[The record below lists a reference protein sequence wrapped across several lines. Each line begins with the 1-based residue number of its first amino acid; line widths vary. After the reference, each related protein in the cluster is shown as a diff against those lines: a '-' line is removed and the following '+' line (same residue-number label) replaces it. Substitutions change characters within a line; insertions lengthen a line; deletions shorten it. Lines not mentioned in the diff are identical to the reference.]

1 MSISQEIRDAIRA
14 ARDAAATRPG
24 DPFREV
30 LDQVAVGL
38 TDESVEARLASG
50 PGGRWTL
57 WLSPAYRPGKATP
70 VLTVVIGPSHTE
82 VLLQP
87 NQSAANPEE
96 LAEILKRFVTTP
108 DFLESLAAIAEVANQ
123 PVEGFLR
130 VVPRSVSR
138 DDLMVEVSPDQQKD
152 IAGKLGQDITLSL
165 RISDF
170 PGAGT
175 FKPDAAYKVLEAA
188 GFSVSLSSVTR
199 HDKGELRLIGHVA
212 RTVSP

>member
-1 MSISQEIRDAIRA
+1 
-14 ARDAAATRPG
+14 
-24 DPFREV
+24 
-30 LDQVAVGL
+30 
-38 TDESVEARLASG
+38 
-50 PGGRWTL
+50 
-57 WLSPAYRPGKATP
+57 
-70 VLTVVIGPSHTE
+70 VVIGPSHAE

-87 NQSAANPEE
+87 KQSAATPEE

-108 DFLESLAAIAEVANQ
+108 DFLESLAAIAELANQ

-152 IAGKLGQDITLSL
+152 IASRLGQDITLTL

-175 FKPDAAYKVLEAA
+175 FKPDATYKVLEAA

-199 HDKGELRLIGHVA
+199 HDKGEWRLIGHVA
-212 RTVSP
+212 RTASS